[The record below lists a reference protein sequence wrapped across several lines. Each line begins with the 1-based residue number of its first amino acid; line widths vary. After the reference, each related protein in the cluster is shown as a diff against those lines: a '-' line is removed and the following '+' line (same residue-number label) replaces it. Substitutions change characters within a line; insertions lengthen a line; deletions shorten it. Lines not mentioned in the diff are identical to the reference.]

1 MPARARNERGTPC
14 APARSGRST
23 SLGGARG
30 RSEPPPRRADGRG
43 RWRCAIDVGGRG
55 VSSLDRGRIG
65 GETQGGGGTDS
76 EDAFVSLAQSDSVS
90 GQYASALVEL
100 AQSGNALEAVH
111 EDVDAIAALLKA
123 DDSVAA
129 YLKNPVISSEKKK
142 GVLSR
147 LASECELHQST
158 INFLGLLVDKQRG
171 ELIGKICEDFEAMY
185 CELTDTQIATVTS
198 AVKLEDEQQFL
209 IAKKLQ
215 EMTGSK
221 NIKLMPKVD
230 ESLIA
235 GFVVQYGKD
244 GSAFI
249 DMSVKGQMEKMAA
262 QIAPENLSMASS
274 S

>member
-1 MPARARNERGTPC
+1 M
-14 APARSGRST
+14 
-23 SLGGARG
+23 
-30 RSEPPPRRADGRG
+30 
-43 RWRCAIDVGGRG
+43 
-55 VSSLDRGRIG
+55 
-65 GETQGGGGTDS
+65 
-76 EDAFVSLAQSDSVS
+76 
-90 GQYASALVEL
+90 
-100 AQSGNALEAVH
+100 
-111 EDVDAIAALLKA
+111 DAIAALLKA
-123 DDSVAA
+123 DDSMAA
-129 YLKNPVISSEKKK
+129 YLKNPVISAEKKK
-142 GVLSR
+142 GVLNK
-147 LASECELHQST
+147 LATECELNQST